1 MYRGSCSCQAIQYEI
16 EHIDELEADNETLTQ
31 TDTSKLSMAVEK
43 ERLII
48 DCAPSTLAELHEANG
63 ETHHVCN
70 VCGTL
75 ICVEVSPN
83 KVLLDLTFSGHDV
96 LAEPHRQFVF

>member
-16 EHIDELEADNETLTQ
+16 EHLDELEADDETLTQ
-31 TDTSKLSMAVEK
+31 TDTRKLSMAVEK

-48 DCAPSTLAELHEANG
+48 DCAPSSLAELHEANG

-70 VCGTL
+70 VCGSV
-75 ICVEVSPN
+75 ICVGVSPN
-83 KVLLDLTFSGHDV
+83 KVLVDVTFSGHDV
-96 LAEPHRQFVF
+96 LAKPHRQFIL

>member
-83 KVLLDLTFSGHDV
+83 KVLLDVTFSGHDI
-96 LAEPHRQFVF
+96 LAEPHRQFVL

>member
-70 VCGTL
+70 VCGSV

>member
-16 EHIDELEADNETLTQ
+16 EHIDEIEADNETLTQ

-83 KVLLDLTFSGHDV
+83 KVLLDVTFSGHDI

>member
-16 EHIDELEADNETLTQ
+16 EHIDEIEADNETLTQ

-83 KVLLDLTFSGHDV
+83 KVLLDVTFSCHDI